1 MQIIDKQLLLRKYRN
16 AEMQD
21 KPKIKYFCLLIETTT
36 QKHHSANQE
45 TFSHLRGSLLS
56 PT

>member
-36 QKHHSANQE
+36 QKHHFAS
-45 TFSHLRGSLLS
+45 
-56 PT
+56 